1 MCAKTIKKT
10 LKDGSWC
17 IFFCTF
23 VLRMKV
29 LIVNTSERGGG
40 AAIAASRL
48 TEALINNGVK
58 AKMMVMHKQ
67 SDALYVV
74 PVGDTLLNKWH
85 FLYERVVIWLNNLF
99 SRKDLFKVSIANTG
113 IDITQTPEFQEA
125 DVIHLH
131 WINQGFLSRKSIHR
145 ILVSGKPVVWTMH
158 DMWEATS
165 ICHHAYSCDRF
176 QTACSHC
183 QFLKLAGKHD
193 LASRVFLRKQKMY
206 EGASRLCFAAV
217 GDWLA
222 DRARSSALIGNYP
235 IVTIPNS
242 ISLSHFVYVD
252 RNDARMTLDVKEQ
265 YVIAFGAA
273 RIDEPIKGFDY
284 LVQALQYLVSQDRFR
299 SDDVRLLLFGDIRD
313 ASKLQ
318 LLPVRYTHLGYVADE
333 HRLSLI
339 YSASNAT
346 VSSSLYETFGQT
358 LIEAQACGS
367 LPVAF
372 NGSGPNDIIAHRQ
385 NGYLADYKSA
395 ESLADGIEWALKTDM
410 EPRELR
416 RNVMRHFAE
425 SVVAN
430 KYIDLY
436 SKCFGP
442 QLSRNINS

>member
-1 MCAKTIKKT
+1 
-10 LKDGSWC
+10 
-17 IFFCTF
+17 
-23 VLRMKV
+23 MKV
-29 LIVNTSERGGG
+29 LIVNTYERGGG

-48 TEALINNGVK
+48 TEALINNGIK

-67 SDALYVV
+67 SDALYVASA
-74 PVGDTLLNKWH
+74 GATLLNKWH
-85 FLYERVVIWLNNLF
+85 FLYERIVIWLNNLF
-99 SRKDLFKVSIANTG
+99 SRTDLFKVSIANVG

-131 WINQGFLSRKSIHR
+131 WINQGFLSRRSIHR

-165 ICHHAYSCDRF
+165 ICHHAYNCDRF

-183 QFLKLAGKHD
+183 PFLKLAGSHD
-193 LASRVFLRKQKMY
+193 LSNRTFRRKQKMY
-206 EGASRLCFAAV
+206 EGASRLRFVAV

-222 DRARSSALIGNYP
+222 ERARSSALIGHFP
-235 IVTIPNS
+235 ITTIPNS
-242 ISLSHFVYVD
+242 ISLTHFVHVD
-252 RNDARMTLDVKEQ
+252 RNDARSALDVKEP
-265 YVIAFGAA
+265 YVIVFGAA
-273 RIDEPIKGFDY
+273 RIDEPIKGFGY
-284 LVQALQYLVSQDRFR
+284 LVEALQHLVSEGRFH
-299 SDDVRLLLFGDIRD
+299 SDEVRLLLFGGIRD
-313 ASKLQ
+313 TSLLQ
-318 LLPVRYTHLGYVADE
+318 QLPVRYTHLGYVTDE

-339 YSASNAT
+339 YSAANAT

-385 NGYLADYKSA
+385 NGYLADYQSVKSM
-395 ESLADGIEWALKTDM
+395 ADGIEWALKTQV

-442 QLSRNINS
+442 QFSRDSNN